1 MLSRPSY
8 NNIILCLCTY
18 LFSRRPAECYI
29 DWRTVVKRRSGRI
42 VRRLIDRV
50 VRWGYSKREK
60 HKRFREQIRRIK
72 RDKKKKKKVTASGG
86 GNIRPARA
94 SLCFRLMDW
103 NKKRRWQLHSGAID
117 LFLFSLPSPPKVLYT
132 YCVVVVWQL
141 ELIWRKKRERKKTLQ
156 DNGRAT
162 SEKGRKLESEQ
173 IREGIPVREVY
184 RQSINTLGRR
194 IVVVRKVSK
203 PSIYRT
209 PRWKTVVGVKQKGC
223 RKRYSTLIY
232 FQTFRRQC

>member
-72 RDKKKKKKVTASGG
+72 RDKKKKVTASGG

-117 LFLFSLPSPPKVLYT
+117 LFFVFPPLPPPPESLIYILCRC
-132 YCVVVVWQL
+132 CVAVRINLTKKEREKKNATRQRACN
-141 ELIWRKKRERKKTLQ
+141 IRKGSETGIRTDSGGDTCQRSLQ
-156 DNGRAT
+156 TID
-162 SEKGRKLESEQ
+162 KH
-173 IREGIPVREVY
+173 V
-184 RQSINTLGRR
+184 
-194 IVVVRKVSK
+194 
-203 PSIYRT
+203 RT
-209 PRWKTVVGVKQKGC
+209 PNSSRTQ
-223 RKRYSTLIY
+223 S
-232 FQTFRRQC
+232 FQTSDLSDPALKNHGRGETKGL